1 MLRKKGMKMKKIN
14 SLILSLVFVA
24 IMSACRGYHIGSLK
38 HPDIDSIAVM
48 PIENASNR
56 PQLSVDVQSG
66 LRMAIQ
72 GDGTYKLTDSKQADC
87 IIYAK
92 VLEGRTV
99 GVGTTYRADRKDN
112 DDGNNYGTT
121 MYKYIVKVEYTVL
134 IPGQNRPL
142 IKTAVVTGENR
153 FSSMPDIE
161 QSRVLAAKKASDD
174 AAKTIISNITEAW

>member
-1 MLRKKGMKMKKIN
+1 MVVL
-14 SLILSLVFVA
+14 
-24 IMSACRGYHIGSLK
+24 SACRGYHVGNLK

-48 PIENASNR
+48 PVENESNR
-56 PQLSVDVQSG
+56 PQLSIDIQSG

-72 GDGTYKLTDSKQADC
+72 GDGTYKLKDSKHADC

-92 VLEGRTV
+92 VLEGRTI
-99 GVGTTYRADRKDN
+99 GVGTTYRADSKNN

-121 MYKYIVKVEYTVL
+121 MYKYMVTVEYTVL
-134 IPGQNRPL
+134 LPGQNRPL

-153 FSSMPDIE
+153 FSAMPDIE
-161 QSRVLAAKKASDD
+161 QSRVLAAKIAADD

>member
-1 MLRKKGMKMKKIN
+1 MKSLS
-14 SLILSLVFVA
+14 SLILSVVLVTL
-24 IMSACRGYHIGSLK
+24 MSSCRGYHVGSLK

-48 PIENASNR
+48 PIENESNR
-56 PQLSVDVQSG
+56 PQLSIDVQSG

-72 GDGTYKLTDSKQADC
+72 GDGTYKLKNSKQADC

-99 GVGTTYRADRKDN
+99 GIGTTYRADSKDN

-121 MYKYIVKVEYTVL
+121 LYKYVMTVEYTVL

-142 IKTAVVTGENR
+142 IKTAVATGENR
-153 FSSMPDIE
+153 FSAMPDIE
-161 QSRVLAAKKASDD
+161 QSRVLAARNAADD
-174 AAKTIISNITEAW
+174 VAKIIISNITEAW

>member
-1 MLRKKGMKMKKIN
+1 MKKLS
-14 SLILSLVFVA
+14 SLILGLILLTIIS
-24 IMSACRGYHIGSLK
+24 SCRGYHIGNLK

-48 PIENASNR
+48 PIENVSNH

-72 GDGTYKLTDSKQADC
+72 GDGTYKLKDSKQADC

-92 VLEGRTV
+92 VLEGRTI
-99 GVGTTYRADRKDN
+99 GVGTTYRADSKNN

-121 MYKYIVKVEYTVL
+121 MYKYELRVEYTVL

-142 IKTAVVTGENR
+142 IKTAVATGENR
-153 FSSMPDIE
+153 FSALPDIE
-161 QSRVLAAKKASDD
+161 QSRVLAARN
-174 AAKTIISNITEAW
+174 AANDVAKIIISNITEAW